1 MGWLEARLLDVDDP
15 SSLSGRARARRWTEF
30 RRRFRDIEEM
40 RVIDLGGTPRSWQ
53 MAPVRPLEVICVN
66 TDPGEAVAVDDPP
79 VRSVVG
85 DACDLPAGLRGERFD
100 LVYSNSVLEHVG
112 GHWRRAA
119 FAESVRT
126 LSQRHCVQTAY
137 RYFPFEPHFPF
148 PALQN
153 LTVHAPAGVVRRWP
167 FGHYGAVDRRDDH
180 RRVGAGRR
188 PPVGRRHGALLPRL
202 RARARERAVAALTK
216 SLIAV
221 KSGVSRGAEG

>member
-66 TDPGEAVAVDDPP
+66 TDPGEAVSVDDPP

-85 DACDLPAGLRGERFD
+85 DACDLPAGLRVERFD

-119 FAESVRT
+119 FAEAVRA
-126 LSQRHCVQTAY
+126 LSERHWVQTPY
-137 RYFPFEPHFPF
+137 RYFPLEPHFLF
-148 PALQN
+148 PALQH
-153 LTVHAPAGVVRRWP
+153 LPVHIRAGVVRRWP
-167 FGHYGAVDRRDDH
+167 FGHYGAVNRRDDA
-180 RRVGAGRR
+180 VAS
-188 PPVGRRHGALLPRL
+188 VLAVELLSVADMEHYFPDSEL
-202 RARARERAVAALTK
+202 ERERVAGLTK

-221 KSGVSRGAEG
+221 TGGLSRGAAG